1 MDLKKQ
7 NIIITIINVILAII
21 LIIILARPGQ
31 KPKEIEVNLATIEDI
46 SSLPYWIAY
55 DRGIFGN
62 YGVKFKPNEVSR
74 PLDELENTI
83 KGSLYALFG
92 IDYTYT
98 IFKNAGDLSL
108 VRVLYYVKSYGD
120 GLVVKDTTLKL
131 GKLRGKRIGY
141 SENTRYN
148 VLLEEVLKRSGD
160 TEVDFLSLTLE
171 EMESALDQGR
181 VDAIY
186 AVEPLLSYLEA
197 KGYKV
202 IKREVV
208 FPKDVPIIQGM
219 GITSAVN
226 VSLRKDAINRIKGTL
241 RDAVKYLKEN
251 PQEAKNILK
260 NRLGLNLRELPEV
273 VIPKNLDDFI
283 KMNEYLISKKLVPY
297 STIKVENI
305 LSEK

>member
-1 MDLKKQ
+1 MDWWL
-7 NIIITIINVILAII
+7 
-21 LIIILARPGQ
+21 
-31 KPKEIEVNLATIEDI
+31 
-46 SSLPYWIAY
+46 
-55 DRGIFGN
+55 
-62 YGVKFKPNEVSR
+62 
-74 PLDELENTI
+74 
-83 KGSLYALFG
+83 
-92 IDYTYT
+92 
-98 IFKNAGDLSL
+98 
-108 VRVLYYVKSYGD
+108 
-120 GLVVKDTTLKL
+120 DTTLKL

-160 TEVDFLSLTLE
+160 TEVDFVGLTLG

-241 RDAVKYLKEN
+241 RDALKYLKEN

-273 VIPKNLDDFI
+273 VIPTNLDDFN

-297 STIKVENI
+297 STIRVENI